1 MAVASIKNHI
11 VLKVPRDGTDAEICR
26 WRGEQRLTEAEA
38 DRVAAKW
45 ANNFSAYSYISV
57 KVE

>member
-1 MAVASIKNHI
+1 MKDHI

-26 WRGEQRLTEAEA
+26 WQGEQRLTKAEA

-45 ANNFSAYSYISV
+45 ENSFHAYHYIPV
-57 KVE
+57 RVE